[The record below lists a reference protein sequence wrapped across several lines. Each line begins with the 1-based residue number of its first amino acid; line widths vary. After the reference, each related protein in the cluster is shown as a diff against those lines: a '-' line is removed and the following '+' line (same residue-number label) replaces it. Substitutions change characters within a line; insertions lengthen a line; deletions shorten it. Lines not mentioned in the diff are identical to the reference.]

1 MTSLILCN
9 CSDDSLIGEHYKSMD
24 KYRDKLHQLDK
35 VFTKTYSLVKT
46 HRGFISQNTEFDTN
60 SISEEIKKLI
70 IDIKLSLC
78 CINNNKCSFDLIN
91 NNCIETPIKNSNN
104 SKNNTKNTKN
114 NAKNNKNTSSS
125 SNNTDAP
132 PVSNI
137 KSVSNKTIINFFD
150 IMLSMLKVKQLVLLL
165 TLTINNDDDD
175 NNDEE

>member
-1 MTSLILCN
+1 
-9 CSDDSLIGEHYKSMD
+9 MD

-78 CINNNKCSFDLIN
+78 CINDNKCSFDLIN

-104 SKNNTKNTKN
+104 SKNNTKN
-114 NAKNNKNTSSS
+114 NKNTSSS
-125 SNNTDAP
+125 SNNTDVP
-132 PVSNI
+132 PDSNI

-175 NNDEE
+175 EE